1 MRTSMV
7 YVAAA
12 SIAAALFMGGC
23 VKSSGPILADRPP
36 RPERLTVVFLGDSLT
51 AGEGIGKEK
60 AFPALMQRYW
70 AEKGIP
76 YAAVNEGISG
86 DTTADVLARFDSSL
100 APAAELTIL
109 EIGAN
114 DAFQRIPV
122 ETIESNMK
130 LIIQKI
136 RRGGSGVALS
146 SMVFS
151 SQMLGGDE
159 DYTRRFNALY
169 AEVARVE
176 KVPVLPPLLRSLF
189 TRSDLWLP
197 DGLHPTEEGHALI
210 AQDLLANLNPDWKS

>member
-1 MRTSMV
+1 MM
-7 YVAAA
+7 YAATV
-12 SIAAALFMGGC
+12 SIAAALFTGGC
-23 VKSSGPILADRPP
+23 VESSGPILADGPS
-36 RPERLTVVFLGDSLT
+36 RPERITVVFLGDSLT

-70 AEKGIP
+70 AGKGIP
-76 YAAVNEGISG
+76 YSAVNEGISG
-86 DTTADVLARFDSSL
+86 DTTADILARLDSSR

-114 DAFQRIPV
+114 DAFRRVPV

-130 LIIQKI
+130 LIIQRI
-136 RRGGSGVALS
+136 SRGGSRVALS
-146 SMVFS
+146 SMLFS

-210 AQDLLANLNPDWKS
+210 AKDLLADLNPDWKF